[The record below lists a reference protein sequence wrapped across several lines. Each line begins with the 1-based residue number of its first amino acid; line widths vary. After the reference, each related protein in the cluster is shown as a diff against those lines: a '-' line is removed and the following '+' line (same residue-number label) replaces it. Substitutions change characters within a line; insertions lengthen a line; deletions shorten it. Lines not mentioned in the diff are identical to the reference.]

1 MVQWKRLPVNDATWE
16 NTQELRDKFVNINL
30 EDKVSVTRGSIDKPK
45 RSLRVHACEEPEIY
59 GLRAVIIN
67 AFSMYRA
74 MQGEG
79 FVAKDLV

>member
-1 MVQWKRLPVNDATWE
+1 LVQWKRLPVNDATWE

-45 RSLRVHACEEPEIY
+45 RSLRVHGREEPEIY
-59 GLRAVIIN
+59 GLRVVIIN
-67 AFSMYRA
+67 ALSMYRA